1 MAAVSYLGTQ
11 KAASAILE
19 KWEDMEQDTR
29 MWRPLWQEVADFTF
43 PERSNIQITRHPSQQ
58 RTLKMLDSTAMHA
71 KNLLAASMQGALT
84 SSAFMWFGLRIRG
97 IELSRDHQVN
107 KWLEW
112 CAQDMYDAIEESN
125 FQSES
130 HEMYLDVPV
139 FGTAAMLVGE
149 RTPSLTTP
157 PGSIVCTAL
166 SPGKF
171 NIDENEEGRVD
182 TVFRK
187 FKLSARAAVQAYD
200 VCGKQVMA
208 AVNGN
213 RAAERYEFIHAIY
226 PRTDVRIG
234 SSRPLPATK
243 MPYASVTVDVS
254 GQCVVRDSG
263 YDRLP
268 VMVPRWSKDSD
279 ETWGTGPGIVALP
292 DIKTLNKA
300 VELKLKAWAKV
311 VDPPIKARHQGVVG
325 AVRLFNGGIT
335 YVRDMDAIAPLSE
348 LGGRL
353 DIADMEEEKKRD
365 QIRRI
370 FYADQLQLQQGP
382 QMTAYE
388 VQVRYELMQR
398 ILGPT
403 MGRMNVEYL
412 NPFIERVFWIRLN
425 ASDKNSP
432 YRMLEAW
439 CKQNHKVLDIE
450 YEGPLA
456 KAQRVQESIAVQRT
470 FQLVLPLVQTKP
482 DVMDNFDLD
491 EASVLIAESNGLPA
505 RILRDPKERDAIRQA
520 RTAATEQKNQ
530 QDAALQASETGKN
543 IAPLLTA
550 MAQQRPGQPGS
561 ILPQPSPVL
570 AGGGAG

>member
-1 MAAVSYLGTQ
+1 MAVVSYLGTH
-11 KAASAILE
+11 KAATAILE

-29 MWRPLWQEVADFTF
+29 MWRPLWQEVADYTF
-43 PERSNIQITRHPSQQ
+43 PERSNIQVTRHPSQQ

-84 SSAFMWFGLRIRG
+84 SSAFQWFGLRIRG

-107 KWLEW
+107 KLLEW
-112 CAQDMYDAIEESN
+112 CAADMYDAIEESN

-130 HEMYLDVPV
+130 HELYLDLPV
-139 FGTAAMLVGE
+139 FGTAGMIVNE
-149 RTPSLTTP
+149 RAPSLTTP
-157 PGSIVCTAL
+157 PGSIVCTAM

-187 FKLSARAAVQAYD
+187 FKLSARAAVQAYE
-200 VCGKQVMA
+200 VCGRQIMA
-208 AVNGN
+208 AVDGN
-213 RAAERYEFIHAIY
+213 RAAERFEFIHAIY

-243 MPYASVTVDVS
+243 MPYASITIDVS
-254 GQCVVRDSG
+254 GQCVVRESG
-263 YDRLP
+263 YERLP

-279 ETWGTGPGIVALP
+279 ETWGTGPGIVSLP
-292 DIKTLNKA
+292 DVKTLNKA

-325 AVRLFNGGIT
+325 QVRLFNGGIT

-353 DIADMEEEKKRD
+353 DIADMEEEKKRGHIR
-365 QIRRI
+365 QI
-370 FYADQLQLQQGP
+370 YYVDQLQLQQGP

-398 ILGPT
+398 VLGPT
-403 MGRMNVEYL
+403 MGRTNVEYL

-425 ASDKNSP
+425 ASEKNSA
-432 YRMLEAW
+432 YRQLEAW
-439 CKQNHKVLDIE
+439 CKKNGKILDIE

-470 FQLVLPLVQTKP
+470 FQLVLPLAQQKP
-482 DVMDNFDLD
+482 DIMDNFDLD
-491 EASVLIAESNGLPA
+491 EATVLISESNGLPA
-505 RILRDPKERDAIRQA
+505 RVLRDPKKRDEIRAA
-520 RTAATEQKNQ
+520 RTAAMEQKNQ
-530 QDAALQASETGKN
+530 QDSTLVSSEAAKN
-543 IAPLLTA
+543 IAPLITA
-550 MAQQRPGQPGS
+550 MSQQRAGQPGS
-561 ILPQPSPVL
+561 VLPQPAPVL
-570 AGGGAG
+570 AGATA